1 MICRW
6 ESSTQFLSLSRIG
19 SWYSLSAISSLSS
32 GITGLQSGVW
42 RLQFRIRFS
51 WSCCLSTAVTVVS
64 SKKKNCSIRT
74 ATELPSSTAF
84 SNCTT
89 FLRILFGLDEDEDA
103 FVFESSSSCSKASSQ
118 LTASSG

>member
-1 MICRW
+1 M
-6 ESSTQFLSLSRIG
+6 IG

-32 GITGLQSGVW
+32 GITGLQSGAW

-51 WSCCLSTAVTVVS
+51 WSCCLSTAVTEVS

-84 SNCTT
+84 SNRTT
-89 FLRILFGLDEDEDA
+89 FLRIPFGLDEDEDA
-103 FVFESSSSCSKASSQ
+103 FVFESSSSSCSKAAAVSSSQ
-118 LTASSG
+118 FIASSG